1 MYYVIHRGE
10 FMNNIGNNNNNSS
23 SNNNHDSNIILEA
36 RDIYYRYPDGTMALN
51 GVNFKVK
58 RGEIVALLGP
68 NGAGKSTLFLHFNGI
83 LKPYKG
89 EILIKG
95 KSIKYDSKSLL
106 EVRKTVGIVF
116 QDSDDQLFA
125 PTVMEDVAFGPLNL
139 GYSEEETKKIV
150 EESLK
155 SVGMEGYEN
164 KPPHH
169 LSGGQKKRVAIAG
182 ILAMKPEIMVL
193 DEPTAGLDPLGASN
207 IMELLYDLNRMGITI
222 IISTH
227 DVDLVPIYADRVY
240 VMDKGRILMEGIPKE
255 VFRNVELIRG
265 ANLRLPRV
273 AHLIEI
279 LNKEDNISI
288 DMGYT
293 IGEVRASMLEYLKRK
308 C

>member
-1 MYYVIHRGE
+1 MSKDEV
-10 FMNNIGNNNNNSS
+10 
-23 SNNNHDSNIILEA
+23 ILEA
-36 RDIYYRYPDGTMALN
+36 RNIYYRYPDGTFALK

-58 RGEIVALLGP
+58 RGEMVALLGP

-83 LKPYKG
+83 LKPHKG

-95 KSIKYDSKSLL
+95 KPIKYDSKSLL

-116 QDSDDQLFA
+116 QNADDQLFA

-150 EESLK
+150 KEALK
-155 SVGMEGYEN
+155 AVGMEGYED
-164 KPPHH
+164 KPPHY
-169 LSGGQKKRVAIAG
+169 LSGGEKKRVAIAG

-193 DEPTAGLDPLGASN
+193 DEPTAGLDPLGASKV
-207 IMELLYDLNRMGITI
+207 MKLLYKLNREGMTI

-240 VMDKGRILMEGIPKE
+240 VMDKGKIITEGTPRE
-255 VFRNVELIRG
+255 VFSKIDLIRR

-273 AHLIEI
+273 AHLVEI
-279 LNKEDNISI
+279 LNKRDNIPI
-288 DMGYT
+288 EMGYT
-293 IGEVRASMLEYLKRK
+293 IGEVRANILDYLKRECQK
-308 C
+308 T